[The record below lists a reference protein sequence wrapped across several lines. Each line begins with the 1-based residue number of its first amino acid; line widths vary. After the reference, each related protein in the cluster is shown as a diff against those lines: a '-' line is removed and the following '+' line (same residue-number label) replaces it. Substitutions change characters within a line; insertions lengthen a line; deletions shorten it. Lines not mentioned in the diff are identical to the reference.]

1 MSLFWCFSRFERPAN
16 TFNRIREDR
25 RPESD
30 HRKVDMRH
38 SSHSSR
44 ERYGDSGKGMLK
56 FFT

>member
-1 MSLFWCFSRFERPAN
+1 M
-16 TFNRIREDR
+16 REDR

-44 ERYGDSGKGMLK
+44 ERYGDNGKGMQIK
-56 FFT
+56 FYIINYNYN